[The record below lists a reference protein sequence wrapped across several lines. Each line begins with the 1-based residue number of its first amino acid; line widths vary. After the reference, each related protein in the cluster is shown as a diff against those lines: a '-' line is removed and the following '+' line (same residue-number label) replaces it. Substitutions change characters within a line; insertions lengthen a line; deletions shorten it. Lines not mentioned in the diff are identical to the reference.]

1 MDQLNHLGWVV
12 HRAYEVGGVQFGVRT
27 NSPAFGEWLDEVFAA
42 WRIDED
48 GVAPYY
54 SVLVA
59 EGDDGRVGKRYHILY
74 EESRAL
80 VKTLDLKQVA
90 EGLVAQ
96 FELVGSSDRDDAVYL
111 NSGLV
116 TRDGIT
122 ALVPPILPPY
132 LATLGHRALD
142 RAGLRLPLASY
153 VAVGPGS
160 GRIVPTAPAID
171 VTPAVVERLEAIAPA
186 GQPNSQV
193 ETNGAVTVDV
203 VCFLGL
209 RDEPVFPASPG
220 HSLYLLATRILN
232 LERVGGEGLRAVAQL
247 VDVAR
252 NFEIASQGNKETL
265 RNLLSALEA

>member
-1 MDQLNHLGWVV
+1 
-12 HRAYEVGGVQFGVRT
+12 
-27 NSPAFGEWLDEVFAA
+27 VFSE
-42 WRIDED
+42 WRIDEE
-48 GVAPYY
+48 GISPYY

-59 EGDDGRVGKRYHILY
+59 EEDEDEVGKRYHILY

-80 VKTLDLKQVA
+80 VKTLDLRQVGEA
-90 EGLVAQ
+90 LVGQ
-96 FELVGSSDRDDAVYL
+96 FELVGSSERDDAVYL

-116 TRDGIT
+116 TRDGVT

-160 GRIVPTAPAID
+160 GRVVPTPPALD
-171 VTPAVVERLEAIAPA
+171 VSPAVVERLEAIAPA
-186 GQPNSQV
+186 GRPNLVIES
-193 ETNGAVTVDV
+193 NGPVTVDV

-232 LERVGGEGLRAVAQL
+232 LERVGGEGLRAVARL
-247 VDVAR
+247 VDIAR
-252 NFEIASQGNKETL
+252 NFEIASSGNKETL
-265 RNLLSALEA
+265 QNLLSALEA